1 MNRALTFASWIVFF
15 LIACTAKQPVQT
27 TESPAQ
33 VPICSASTA
42 VEADYIATLPPP
54 QWIPN
59 VGNSQMP
66 VTTTSKD
73 AQRWFN
79 QGLNL
84 LHDFMYFEAYRA
96 FVQASKHDSTCA
108 MTYWGMVMALPGTQK
123 EAIRQ
128 RRNALDK
135 ALRLPSSAKEKLF
148 IQTAE
153 SLAKNGLTISLPLF
167 RKLYQTYPDDPEAV
181 AFAAI
186 MLRFG
191 SDSDWAE
198 SRTITETALRQFPNH
213 TGLMHYYIHIMEL
226 SPAFAEAIPY
236 AATLSQLAKGVSHI
250 IHMPGHLY
258 FLEGQYQ
265 QAASIFEQ
273 AHKQDEAYHK
283 SQKIPYLDNDNY
295 LHNLHY
301 WAVALAETGNQ
312 KKALEVANLYASV
325 TTDPKRSQSSGMLM
339 IAYEG
344 QVMPALVYMRFGQW
358 QEAIDYLAA
367 RPLTNATARQFQEG
381 LRAYCLAMLQLTNSQ
396 PSGIDTQLDMM
407 ENARQV
413 LYTQQQQLDQSPEQE
428 RVKRALE
435 ILTVAQAE
443 LAGWISNLDPAKP
456 LDQTAFFQALRL
468 EKAIGYQEP
477 PRLVCPVFEH
487 IGDFFLR
494 RRDGGNAL
502 QVLEKA
508 LQKRP
513 NSAIILAKIRT
524 ARQF

>member
-1 MNRALTFASWIVFF
+1 MKRVIASTLWIVF
-15 LIACTAKQPVQT
+15 LLVACTAKK
-27 TESPAQ
+27 PAQ
-33 VPICSASTA
+33 TAEGPTQVPLCTGNVS

-54 QWIPN
+54 QWITN
-59 VGNSQMP
+59 VGNSQMRI
-66 VTTTSKD
+66 TTTSKE

-96 FVQASKHDSTCA
+96 FVQASKQDSTCA
-108 MTYWGMVMALPGTQK
+108 MSYWGMVMALPGTRT
-123 EAIRQ
+123 EALRQ
-128 RRNALDK
+128 RQTALNK
-135 ALRLPSSAKEKLF
+135 ALRLPASPKEKQF
-148 IQTAE
+148 IQTAQ
-153 SLAKNGLTISLPLF
+153 SLADNGLQASLPLF
-167 RKLYQTYPDDPEAV
+167 RKLYQTYPDDPEAI

-198 SRTITETALRQFPNH
+198 SRTITETALRQFPTH

-236 AATLSQLAKGVSHI
+236 ATTLSQLAGGVSHTV
-250 IHMPGHLY
+250 HMPGHLY
-258 FLEGQYQ
+258 FLQGQYQ
-265 QAASIFEQ
+265 KAASVFEQ
-273 AHKQDEAYHK
+273 AHKQDETYHK
-283 SQKIPYLDNDNY
+283 SQKIPYLNNDNY

-312 KKALEVANLYASV
+312 KKALEVANLYAGV
-325 TTDPKRSQSSGMLM
+325 TTDPERSQSSGMLM
-339 IAYEG
+339 IMYEG

-358 QEAIDYLAA
+358 QEAVDYLAA
-367 RPLTNATARQFQEG
+367 RPFTNATARQFQEG
-381 LRAYCLAMLQLTNSQ
+381 LRAYCLAMLQLSESQ
-396 PSGIDTQLDMM
+396 PTGIDAQLDIL

-413 LYTQQQQLDQSPEQE
+413 LYTRQQQLNQSPEQE
-428 RVKRALE
+428 RVKRAQE
-435 ILTVAQAE
+435 ILTIAQAE
-443 LAGWISNLDPAKP
+443 LAGWISNIDPAKP

-468 EKAIGYQEP
+468 EKSIGYQEP

-513 NSAIILAKIRT
+513 NSPVILDKIRI
-524 ARQF
+524 ARQL